1 MQNDNLIQATTEL
14 VKKDFELNHASDI
27 LTEEELLF
35 SLADHIAFMLEREL
49 EHLMS
54 SLYRMDIS
62 EQKVALVIL
71 PDAPEPAN
79 IGIARLIIDRQKQ
92 RVKTK
97 QEYKQSPN
105 KDWFDF

>member
-1 MQNDNLIQATTEL
+1 MQNNHLIQATTEL
-14 VKKDFELNHASDI
+14 VKKDFELNDNFGDFLS
-27 LTEEELLF
+27 EEDLLF

-62 EQKVALVIL
+62 EKKVAAAIL
-71 PDAPEPAN
+71 PNAPEPAN
-79 IGIARLIIDRQKQ
+79 IGIARLIIERQKQ
-92 RVKTK
+92 RIKTK
-97 QEYKQSPN
+97 QEYKQEQ